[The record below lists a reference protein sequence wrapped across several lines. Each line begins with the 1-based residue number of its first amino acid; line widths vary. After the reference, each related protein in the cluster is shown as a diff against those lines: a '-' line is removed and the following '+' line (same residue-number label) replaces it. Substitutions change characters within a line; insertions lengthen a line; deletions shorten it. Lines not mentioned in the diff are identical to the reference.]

1 MVDFNTWEFDYD
13 GWTMGED
20 ALYMQ
25 TLEYAQRTGDMR
37 PLYSHWSRMI
47 RHWPYALDPTDL
59 KCYTKLDEAAC
70 REIIEQ
76 INLLMRIPKRPDG
89 RNGGGET

>member
-25 TLEYAQRTGDMR
+25 TLERAQRTGDLR
-37 PLYSHWSRMI
+37 PLFSHWCRMI

-59 KCYTKLDEAAC
+59 KCYTKLDETAC

-76 INLLMRIPKRPDG
+76 INLLIRLPKRPDG

>member
-1 MVDFNTWEFDYD
+1 MVDFNTWDFDYD
-13 GWTMGED
+13 GWTTGED
-20 ALYMQ
+20 ALYME
-25 TLEYAQRTGDMR
+25 TLERAQRTGNMR

-59 KCYTKLDEAAC
+59 TSYVRLDDDAC

-76 INLLMRIPKRPDG
+76 INLLMRLPKRPDG

>member
-25 TLEYAQRTGDMR
+25 TLEYA
-37 PLYSHWSRMI
+37 H
-47 RHWPYALDPTDL
+47 
-59 KCYTKLDEAAC
+59 KLDEAAC

-89 RNGGGET
+89 RNGGAET